1 MNDIKLII
9 SDLDGTLLN
18 EEKLVSDAT
27 KQAIEACK
35 NKGIYFGIATGR
47 PLEPSL
53 ELVQEWGIDDL
64 CDFVLAMNGAELF
77 DCKKKEKTCFF
88 QIEPSVVKGIMDHF
102 SNMKVRFYIF
112 EDNTRYVNYSDE
124 ETKKKYPFDFHYEVA
139 YTLEDNQLTIAY
151 RITNTGTEEMP
162 FTFGLHPGFNCP
174 LCEGESFE
182 DYTLRFD
189 HTEKMKQLIFDGE
202 KKKPYALADVE
213 LDHIPCSYDLIE
225 KYLTLIYKGAK
236 SSHLTLSGPKGHG
249 VKISITGYPYLAI
262 WTAKRGA
269 PFICLEPWYGH
280 ADFSEVKEDF
290 YHREGTMILS
300 PSKTFTTAYTIQVF

>member
-1 MNDIKLII
+1 MKIKNNRYEVTFCTKGGEIESFTDLETGIQYMWQGHP
-9 SDLDGTLLN
+9 DCWTGKNPGLFPLVGNTLDGTYEINGKTYSMKNHGLIRYATLTCVK
-18 EEKLVSDAT
+18 EDEK
-27 KQAIEACK
+27 E
-35 NKGIYFGIATGR
+35 
-47 PLEPSL
+47 
-53 ELVQEWGIDDL
+53 
-64 CDFVLAMNGAELF
+64 
-77 DCKKKEKTCFF
+77 
-88 QIEPSVVKGIMDHF
+88 VVMALD
-102 SNMKVRFYIF
+102 
-112 EDNTRYVNYSDE
+112 SDE

>member
-1 MNDIKLII
+1 MKIKNNRYEVTFCTKGGEIESFTDLETGIQYMWQGHP
-9 SDLDGTLLN
+9 DYWTGKNPGLFPLVGNTLDGTYEINGKTYSMKNHGLIRYATLTCVK
-18 EEKLVSDAT
+18 EDEK
-27 KQAIEACK
+27 E
-35 NKGIYFGIATGR
+35 
-47 PLEPSL
+47 
-53 ELVQEWGIDDL
+53 
-64 CDFVLAMNGAELF
+64 
-77 DCKKKEKTCFF
+77 
-88 QIEPSVVKGIMDHF
+88 VVMALD
-102 SNMKVRFYIF
+102 
-112 EDNTRYVNYSDE
+112 SDE

-151 RITNTGTEEMP
+151 RITNTGTAEML